1 MGNKKKI
8 IISAT
13 IIALL
18 IISTVVWALFTARKD
33 DAANIQ
39 VGEIEVVLEEDW
51 PDDVTE
57 FGIEKNQKKVWGR
70 STGDKKA
77 YVRMRFVPIVE
88 YYYVEK
94 DDNDNITL
102 AEWRTAPIPQEN
114 IRVKVKNASDWVLQG
129 NYYYYKSILNPGETT
144 SKIDIEWEVYEMP
157 SEIARY
163 EKIRTDVRVILEYA
177 QTTND
182 AWKELFQIEALP
194 SGVER

>member
-1 MGNKKKI
+1 MKNKKTI
-8 IISAT
+8 IISVT

-18 IISTVVWALFTARKD
+18 IISSIVWALFTARQTD
-33 DAANIQ
+33 SADIS
-39 VGEIEVVLEEDW
+39 VGEIEVILEEDW

-57 FGIEKNQKKVWGR
+57 FGIERYQKKVWGR
-70 STGDKKA
+70 STGDKDA
-77 YVRMRFVPIVE
+77 YVRMRFIPIVE
-88 YYYVEK
+88 YYYEEK
-94 DDNDNITL
+94 DEEENVTF
-102 AEWRTAPIPQEN
+102 AEWRTAPIAQEN
-114 IRVKVKNASDWVLQG
+114 LRVKVKNASDWVLQG
-129 NYYYYKSILNPGETT
+129 NYYYYKSILKPGETT

-182 AWKELFQIEALP
+182 AWKELFQIENLP

>member
-94 DDNDNITL
+94 DDEDNITL

>member
-1 MGNKKKI
+1 MKNKKKI

-57 FGIEKNQKKVWGR
+57 FGIERNQKKVWGR

-77 YVRMRFVPIVE
+77 YVRMRFVPVVE

-182 AWKELFQIEALP
+182 AWKELFQIEDLP

>member
-8 IISAT
+8 IISAV

-57 FGIEKNQKKVWGR
+57 FGIERNQKKVWGR

-77 YVRMRFVPIVE
+77 YVRMRFVPTVE

>member
-33 DAANIQ
+33 DDANIQ

-57 FGIEKNQKKVWGR
+57 FGIERNQKKVWGR

>member
-57 FGIEKNQKKVWGR
+57 FGIERNQKKVWGR

-77 YVRMRFVPIVE
+77 YVRMRFVPVVE

-182 AWKELFQIEALP
+182 AWKELFQIEDLP

>member
-57 FGIEKNQKKVWGR
+57 FGIERNQKKVWGR

-77 YVRMRFVPIVE
+77 YVRMRFVPVVE
-88 YYYVEK
+88 YC
-94 DDNDNITL
+94 
-102 AEWRTAPIPQEN
+102 
-114 IRVKVKNASDWVLQG
+114 
-129 NYYYYKSILNPGETT
+129 
-144 SKIDIEWEVYEMP
+144 
-157 SEIARY
+157 
-163 EKIRTDVRVILEYA
+163 
-177 QTTND
+177 QTKLT
-182 AWKELFQIEALP
+182 
-194 SGVER
+194 

>member
-57 FGIEKNQKKVWGR
+57 FGIERNQKKVWGR

-94 DDNDNITL
+94 DDEDNITL

>member
-57 FGIEKNQKKVWGR
+57 FGIERNQKKVWGR

>member
-57 FGIEKNQKKVWGR
+57 FGIERNQKKVWGR

-182 AWKELFQIEALP
+182 AWKELFQIEDLP

>member
-57 FGIEKNQKKVWGR
+57 FGIERNQKKVWGR

-77 YVRMRFVPIVE
+77 YVRMRFVPVVE

>member
-57 FGIEKNQKKVWGR
+57 FGIERNQKKVWGR

-77 YVRMRFVPIVE
+77 YVRMRFVPTVE

-163 EKIRTDVRVILEYA
+163 EKTRTDVRVILEYA

>member
-1 MGNKKKI
+1 M
-8 IISAT
+8 
-13 IIALL
+13 
-18 IISTVVWALFTARKD
+18 
-33 DAANIQ
+33 
-39 VGEIEVVLEEDW
+39 EEDW

-57 FGIEKNQKKVWGR
+57 FGIERNQKKVWGR

-182 AWKELFQIEALP
+182 AWKELFQIEDLP

>member
-57 FGIEKNQKKVWGR
+57 FGIERNQKKVWGR

-94 DDNDNITL
+94 DDEDNITL

-182 AWKELFQIEALP
+182 AWKELFQIEDLP